1 MMTREILR
9 RRLEIV
15 NWLTQE
21 NTNDTKITKKIHN
34 PSAIIC
40 AHLRLD
46 LSVIISFICGAYF
59 FFVFLCGWILI
70 QYEHVR
76 CICIRWPV
84 DRRDDRL

>member
-21 NTNDTKITKKIHN
+21 NTKITKITKITKKIHN

-40 AHLRLD
+40 AHQRLD
-46 LSVIISFICGAYF
+46 LSVIISFICGA
-59 FFVFLCGWILI
+59 
-70 QYEHVR
+70 
-76 CICIRWPV
+76 
-84 DRRDDRL
+84 